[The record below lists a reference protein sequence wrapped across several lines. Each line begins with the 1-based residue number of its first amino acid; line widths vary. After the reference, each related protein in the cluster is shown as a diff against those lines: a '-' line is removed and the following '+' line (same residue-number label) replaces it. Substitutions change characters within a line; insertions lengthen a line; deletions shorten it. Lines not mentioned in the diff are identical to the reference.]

1 MLLSTPLFLLFFFN
15 DLNSADDVLVDHQ
28 FNAVMVQNGLKIE
41 VEGSG
46 PDAYV
51 VEVNGDRVP
60 ADRTRWLQG
69 MLQILDENGG
79 VLVSMPLISSSAQGR
94 SAVANL
100 SPQEMRDPQKPNK
113 GSAGFLGIQMAP
125 VEQLPPNSEDGKPW
139 DVDPSRCTMVVS
151 VSPNSPAASAGLRAG
166 DIIIPQTKRSVDPE
180 TLSSTIAGMK
190 PGTTVSAIII
200 RDDRKMKV
208 EIELGARPE
217 DMPTPQPMPNPSQ
230 AEAQLQSLME
240 NLHRRVHE
248 RMQRFERENLAPLL
262 QEAQRQVENAH
273 AQQNRMQWEQDM
285 NQLMSQFES
294 EVERRFKQL
303 EQDFRPWAADLGEH
317 LQKRLHQ
324 WSEGIG
330 KWSDQMRAKEKSESR
345 IEDL

>member
-1 MLLSTPLFLLFFFN
+1 MLLLTPLFLLFFFN
-15 DLNSADDVLVDHQ
+15 DLNSADDVLVEHQ
-28 FNAVMVQNGLKIE
+28 FNAVMIQNGLKIE

-46 PDAYV
+46 PHAYV

-100 SPQEMRDPQKPNK
+100 SPQEMRNPQKPNK

-139 DVDPSRCTMVVS
+139 DIDASRCTMVVS
-151 VSPNSPAASAGLRAG
+151 VSPNAPAASAGLRAG

-180 TLSSTIAGMK
+180 TLSSTIAGME

-208 EIELGARPE
+208 EIELGVRPA
-217 DMPTPQPMPNPSQ
+217 DMPMPNPSQ

-240 NLHRRVHE
+240 NFHRRVHD

-262 QEAQRQVENAH
+262 QEAQREVENAH

-285 NQLMSQFES
+285 NQLMSQFET

-330 KWSDQMRAKEKSESR
+330 KWSDEMRAKEKSESR

>member
-1 MLLSTPLFLLFFFN
+1 MLLLTPLFLLFFFN
-15 DLNSADDVLVDHQ
+15 DLNSADDVLVEHQ
-28 FNAVMVQNGLKIE
+28 FNAVMIQNGLKIE

-100 SPQEMRDPQKPNK
+100 SPQEMRNPQKPNK

-125 VEQLPPNSEDGKPW
+125 VEQLPPNNEDGKPW
-139 DVDPSRCTMVVS
+139 DIDASRCTMVVS

-180 TLSSTIAGMK
+180 TLSSTIAGME

-208 EIELGARPE
+208 EIELGVRPA
-217 DMPTPQPMPNPSQ
+217 DMPMPNPSQ

-240 NLHRRVHE
+240 NFHRRVHD

-262 QEAQRQVENAH
+262 QEAQREVENAH

-285 NQLMSQFES
+285 NQLMSQFET

-330 KWSDQMRAKEKSESR
+330 KWSDEMRAKEKSESR

>member
-1 MLLSTPLFLLFFFN
+1 MLLLTPLFLLFFFN
-15 DLNSADDVLVDHQ
+15 DLNSADDVLVEHQ
-28 FNAVMVQNGLKIE
+28 FNAVMIQNGLKIE

-51 VEVNGDRVP
+51 VELNGDRVP

-100 SPQEMRDPQKPNK
+100 SPQEMRNPQKPNK

-125 VEQLPPNSEDGKPW
+125 VEQLPPNSEDGNPW
-139 DVDPSRCTMVVS
+139 DIDASRCTMVVS

-180 TLSSTIAGMK
+180 TLSSTIAGME

-208 EIELGARPE
+208 EIELGVRPA
-217 DMPTPQPMPNPSQ
+217 DMPMPNPSQ

-240 NLHRRVHE
+240 NFHRRVHD

-262 QEAQRQVENAH
+262 QEAQREVENAH

-285 NQLMSQFES
+285 NQLMSQFET

-330 KWSDQMRAKEKSESR
+330 KWSDEMRAKEKSESR

>member
-1 MLLSTPLFLLFFFN
+1 MLLLTPLFLLFFFN
-15 DLNSADDVLVDHQ
+15 DLNSADDVLVEHQ
-28 FNAVMVQNGLKIE
+28 FNAVMIQNGLKIE

-100 SPQEMRDPQKPNK
+100 SPQEMRNPQKPNK

-139 DVDPSRCTMVVS
+139 DIDASRCTMVVS

-180 TLSSTIAGMK
+180 TLSSTIAGME

-208 EIELGARPE
+208 EIELGVRPA
-217 DMPTPQPMPNPSQ
+217 DMPMPNPSQ

-240 NLHRRVHE
+240 NFHRRVHD

-262 QEAQRQVENAH
+262 QEAQREVENAH

-285 NQLMSQFES
+285 NQLMSQFET

-330 KWSDQMRAKEKSESR
+330 KWSDEMRAKEKSESR

>member
-1 MLLSTPLFLLFFFN
+1 MLLLTPLFLLFFFN
-15 DLNSADDVLVDHQ
+15 DLNSADDVLVEHQ
-28 FNAVMVQNGLKIE
+28 FNAVMIQNGLKIE

-51 VEVNGDRVP
+51 VELNGDRVP

-100 SPQEMRDPQKPNK
+100 SPQEMRNPQKPNK

-139 DVDPSRCTMVVS
+139 DIDASRCTMVVS

-180 TLSSTIAGMK
+180 TLSSTIAGME

-208 EIELGARPE
+208 EIELGVRPA
-217 DMPTPQPMPNPSQ
+217 DMPMPNPSQ

-240 NLHRRVHE
+240 NFHRRVHD

-262 QEAQRQVENAH
+262 QEAQREVENAH

-285 NQLMSQFES
+285 NQLMSQFET

-330 KWSDQMRAKEKSESR
+330 KWSDEMRAKEKSESR

>member
-1 MLLSTPLFLLFFFN
+1 MLLLTPLFLLFFFN
-15 DLNSADDVLVDHQ
+15 DLNSADDVLVEHQ
-28 FNAVMVQNGLKIE
+28 FNAVMIQNGLKIE

-51 VEVNGDRVP
+51 VELNGDRVP

-100 SPQEMRDPQKPNK
+100 SPQEMRNPQKPNK

-139 DVDPSRCTMVVS
+139 DIDASRCTMVVS

-208 EIELGARPE
+208 EIELGVRPA
-217 DMPTPQPMPNPSQ
+217 DMPMPNPSQ

-240 NLHRRVHE
+240 NFHRRVHD

-262 QEAQRQVENAH
+262 QEAQREVENAH

-285 NQLMSQFES
+285 NQLMSQFET

-330 KWSDQMRAKEKSESR
+330 KWSDEMRAKEKSESR

>member
-1 MLLSTPLFLLFFFN
+1 MLLLTPLFLLFFFN
-15 DLNSADDVLVDHQ
+15 DLNSADDVLVEHQ
-28 FNAVMVQNGLKIE
+28 FNAVMIQNGLKIE

-51 VEVNGDRVP
+51 VELNGDRVP

-180 TLSSTIAGMK
+180 TLSSTIAGME

-208 EIELGARPE
+208 EIELGVRPA
-217 DMPTPQPMPNPSQ
+217 DMPMPNPSQ

-240 NLHRRVHE
+240 NFHRRVHD

-262 QEAQRQVENAH
+262 QEAQREVENAH

-285 NQLMSQFES
+285 NQLMSQFET

-303 EQDFRPWAADLGEH
+303 EQDFRPWAPDLGEH

-330 KWSDQMRAKEKSESR
+330 KWSDEMRAKEKSESR

>member
-15 DLNSADDVLVDHQ
+15 ALHTPDDVSVEHQ
-28 FNAVMVQNGLKIE
+28 FNAVMIQDGMKIK

-60 ADRTRWLQG
+60 AVRTRWKND
-69 MLQILDENGG
+69 MLQILDEDGG
-79 VLVSMPLISSSAQGR
+79 VLLSMPLSSSGLR
-94 SAVANL
+94 GGSTVANL
-100 SPQEMRDPQKPNK
+100 TPQEMRDSKKPNK
-113 GSAGFLGIQMAP
+113 AAAGFLGIQMAP
-125 VEQLPPNSEDGKPW
+125 VEQLPPNSENGQPW
-139 DVDPSRCTMVVS
+139 DVDARRCTMVVS

-180 TLSSTIAGMK
+180 TLSSTIAGME
-190 PGTTVSAIII
+190 PGTIVSAIII

-208 EIELGARPE
+208 EIELGAWPG
-217 DMPTPQPMPNPSQ
+217 DMPTPQLMPNPSQ

-240 NLHRRVHE
+240 NLHRQVHD

-273 AQQNRMQWEQDM
+273 AQQHRMQWEQDM
-285 NQLMSQFES
+285 NQLMSQFEA
-294 EVERRFKQL
+294 EVEQRFKQL

-330 KWSDQMRAKEKSESR
+330 KWSDEMRAKEKFESR

>member
-1 MLLSTPLFLLFFFN
+1 MLLLTPLFLLFFFN
-15 DLNSADDVLVDHQ
+15 DLNSADDVLVEHQ
-28 FNAVMVQNGLKIE
+28 FNAVMIQNGLKIE

-51 VEVNGDRVP
+51 VELNGDRVP

-100 SPQEMRDPQKPNK
+100 SPQEMRNPQKPNK

-125 VEQLPPNSEDGKPW
+125 VEQLPPNNEDGKPW
-139 DVDPSRCTMVVS
+139 DIDASRCTMVVS

-180 TLSSTIAGMK
+180 TLSSTIAGME

-208 EIELGARPE
+208 EIELGVRPA
-217 DMPTPQPMPNPSQ
+217 DMPMPNPSQ

-240 NLHRRVHE
+240 NFHRRVHD

-262 QEAQRQVENAH
+262 QEAQREVENAH

-285 NQLMSQFES
+285 NQLMSQFET

-330 KWSDQMRAKEKSESR
+330 KWSDEMRAKEKSESR

>member
-1 MLLSTPLFLLFFFN
+1 MLLLTPLFLLFFFN
-15 DLNSADDVLVDHQ
+15 DLNSADDVLVEHQ
-28 FNAVMVQNGLKIE
+28 FNAVMIQNGLKIE

-46 PDAYV
+46 PHAYV

-100 SPQEMRDPQKPNK
+100 SPQEMRNPQKPNK

-139 DVDPSRCTMVVS
+139 DIDASRCTMVVS

-180 TLSSTIAGMK
+180 TLSSTIAGME

-208 EIELGARPE
+208 EIELGVRPA
-217 DMPTPQPMPNPSQ
+217 DMPMPNPSQ

-240 NLHRRVHE
+240 NFHRRVHD

-262 QEAQRQVENAH
+262 QEAQREVENAH

-285 NQLMSQFES
+285 NQLMSQFET

-330 KWSDQMRAKEKSESR
+330 KWSDEMRAKEKSESR

>member
-15 DLNSADDVLVDHQ
+15 DLNSADDVLVEHQ
-28 FNAVMVQNGLKIE
+28 FNAVMIQNGLKIE

-51 VEVNGDRVP
+51 VELNGDRVP

-100 SPQEMRDPQKPNK
+100 SPQEMRNPQKPNK

-139 DVDPSRCTMVVS
+139 DIDASRCTMVVS

-208 EIELGARPE
+208 EIELGVRPA
-217 DMPTPQPMPNPSQ
+217 DMPMPNPSQ

-240 NLHRRVHE
+240 NFHRRVRD

-262 QEAQRQVENAH
+262 QEAQREVENAH

-285 NQLMSQFES
+285 NQLMSQFET

-330 KWSDQMRAKEKSESR
+330 KWSDEMRAKEKSESR

>member
-1 MLLSTPLFLLFFFN
+1 MLLLTPLFLLFFFN
-15 DLNSADDVLVDHQ
+15 DLNSADDVLVEHQ
-28 FNAVMVQNGLKIE
+28 FNAVMIQNGLKIE

-51 VEVNGDRVP
+51 VELNGDRVP

-100 SPQEMRDPQKPNK
+100 SPQEMRNPQKPNK

-180 TLSSTIAGMK
+180 TLSSTIAGME

-208 EIELGARPE
+208 EIELGVRPA
-217 DMPTPQPMPNPSQ
+217 DMPMPNPSQ

-240 NLHRRVHE
+240 NFHRRVRD

>member
-1 MLLSTPLFLLFFFN
+1 MLLLTPLFLLFFFN
-15 DLNSADDVLVDHQ
+15 DLNSADDVLVEHQ
-28 FNAVMVQNGLKIE
+28 FNAVMIQNGLKIE

-51 VEVNGDRVP
+51 VELNGDRVP

-100 SPQEMRDPQKPNK
+100 SPQEMRNPQKPNK

-125 VEQLPPNSEDGKPW
+125 VEQLPPNNEDGKPW
-139 DVDPSRCTMVVS
+139 DIDPSRCTMVVS

-180 TLSSTIAGMK
+180 TLSSTIAGME

-208 EIELGARPE
+208 EIELGVRPA
-217 DMPTPQPMPNPSQ
+217 DMPMPNPSQ

-240 NLHRRVHE
+240 NFHRRVHD

-262 QEAQRQVENAH
+262 QEAQREVENAH

-285 NQLMSQFES
+285 NQLMSQFET

-330 KWSDQMRAKEKSESR
+330 KWSDEMRAKEKSESR

>member
-1 MLLSTPLFLLFFFN
+1 MLLLTPLFLLFFFN
-15 DLNSADDVLVDHQ
+15 DLNSADDVLVEHQ
-28 FNAVMVQNGLKIE
+28 FNAVMIQNGLKIE

-46 PDAYV
+46 PHAYV

-100 SPQEMRDPQKPNK
+100 SPQEMRNPQKPNK

-139 DVDPSRCTMVVS
+139 DIDPSRCTMVVS

-180 TLSSTIAGMK
+180 TLSSTIAGME

-208 EIELGARPE
+208 EIELGVRPA
-217 DMPTPQPMPNPSQ
+217 DMPMPNPSQ

-240 NLHRRVHE
+240 NFHRRVHD

-262 QEAQRQVENAH
+262 QEAQREVENAH

-285 NQLMSQFES
+285 NQLMSQFET

-330 KWSDQMRAKEKSESR
+330 KWSDEMRAKEKSESR

>member
-15 DLNSADDVLVDHQ
+15 DLNSADDVLVEHQ

-51 VEVNGDRVP
+51 VELNGDRVP

-100 SPQEMRDPQKPNK
+100 SPQEMRNPQKPNK

-139 DVDPSRCTMVVS
+139 DIDASRCTMVVS

-180 TLSSTIAGMK
+180 TLSSTIAGME

-208 EIELGARPE
+208 EIELGVRPS
-217 DMPTPQPMPNPSQ
+217 DMPMPNPSQ

-240 NLHRRVHE
+240 NFHRRVHD

-262 QEAQRQVENAH
+262 QEAQREVENAH

-324 WSEGIG
+324 WSEWIG
-330 KWSDQMRAKEKSESR
+330 KWSDEMRAKEKSESR

>member
-1 MLLSTPLFLLFFFN
+1 MLLLTPLFLLFFFN
-15 DLNSADDVLVDHQ
+15 DLNSADDVLVEHQ
-28 FNAVMVQNGLKIE
+28 FNAVMIRNGLKIE

-46 PDAYV
+46 PHAYV

-100 SPQEMRDPQKPNK
+100 SPQEMRNPQKPNK

-139 DVDPSRCTMVVS
+139 DIDASRCTMVVS

-180 TLSSTIAGMK
+180 TLSSTIAGME

-208 EIELGARPE
+208 EIELGVRPA
-217 DMPTPQPMPNPSQ
+217 DMPMPNPSQ

-240 NLHRRVHE
+240 NFHRRVHD

-262 QEAQRQVENAH
+262 QEAQREVENAH

-285 NQLMSQFES
+285 NQLMSQFET

-330 KWSDQMRAKEKSESR
+330 KWSDEMRAKEKSESR

>member
-15 DLNSADDVLVDHQ
+15 DLNSADDVLVEHQ
-28 FNAVMVQNGLKIE
+28 FNAVMIQNGLKIE

-51 VEVNGDRVP
+51 VELNGDRVP

-100 SPQEMRDPQKPNK
+100 SPQEMRNPQKPNK

-139 DVDPSRCTMVVS
+139 DIDASRCTMVVS

-208 EIELGARPE
+208 EIELGVRPA
-217 DMPTPQPMPNPSQ
+217 DMPMPNPSQ

-240 NLHRRVHE
+240 NFHRRVHD

-262 QEAQRQVENAH
+262 QEAQREVENAH

-294 EVERRFKQL
+294 EVERRFRQL

>member
-1 MLLSTPLFLLFFFN
+1 MLLLTPLFLLFFFN
-15 DLNSADDVLVDHQ
+15 DLNSDDDVLVEHQ
-28 FNAVMVQNGLKIE
+28 FNAVMIQNGLKIE

-100 SPQEMRDPQKPNK
+100 SPQEMRNPQKPNK

-125 VEQLPPNSEDGKPW
+125 VEQLPPNNEDGKPW
-139 DVDPSRCTMVVS
+139 DIDASRCTMVVS

-180 TLSSTIAGMK
+180 TLSSTIAGME

-208 EIELGARPE
+208 EIELGVRPA
-217 DMPTPQPMPNPSQ
+217 DMPMPNPSQ

-240 NLHRRVHE
+240 NFHRRVHD

-262 QEAQRQVENAH
+262 QEAQREVENAH

-285 NQLMSQFES
+285 NQLMSQFET

-330 KWSDQMRAKEKSESR
+330 KWSDEMRAKEKSESR

>member
-1 MLLSTPLFLLFFFN
+1 MLLLTPLFLLFFFN
-15 DLNSADDVLVDHQ
+15 DLNSADDVLVEHQ
-28 FNAVMVQNGLKIE
+28 FNAVMIQNGLKIE

-100 SPQEMRDPQKPNK
+100 SPQEMRNPQKPNK

-125 VEQLPPNSEDGKPW
+125 VEQLPPNNEDGKPW
-139 DVDPSRCTMVVS
+139 DIDPSRCTMVVS

-180 TLSSTIAGMK
+180 TLSSTIAGME

-208 EIELGARPE
+208 EIEIGVRPA
-217 DMPTPQPMPNPSQ
+217 DMPMPNPSQ

-240 NLHRRVHE
+240 NFHRRVHD

-262 QEAQRQVENAH
+262 QEAQREVENAH

-285 NQLMSQFES
+285 NQLMSQFET

-330 KWSDQMRAKEKSESR
+330 KWSDEMRAKEKSESR

>member
-1 MLLSTPLFLLFFFN
+1 MLLLTPLFLLFFFN
-15 DLNSADDVLVDHQ
+15 DLNSADDVLVEHQ
-28 FNAVMVQNGLKIE
+28 FNAVMIQNGLKIE

-46 PDAYV
+46 PHAYV

-100 SPQEMRDPQKPNK
+100 SPQEMRNPQKPNK

-125 VEQLPPNSEDGKPW
+125 VEQLPPNNEDGKPW
-139 DVDPSRCTMVVS
+139 DIDPSRCTMVVS

-180 TLSSTIAGMK
+180 TLSSTIAGME

-208 EIELGARPE
+208 EIELGVRPA
-217 DMPTPQPMPNPSQ
+217 DMPMPNPSQ

-240 NLHRRVHE
+240 NFHRRVHD

-262 QEAQRQVENAH
+262 QEAQREVENAH

-285 NQLMSQFES
+285 NQLMSQFET

-330 KWSDQMRAKEKSESR
+330 KWSDEMRAKEKSESR

>member
-1 MLLSTPLFLLFFFN
+1 MLLLTPLFLLFFFN
-15 DLNSADDVLVDHQ
+15 DLNSADDVLVEHQ
-28 FNAVMVQNGLKIE
+28 FNAVMIQNGLKIE

-100 SPQEMRDPQKPNK
+100 SPQEMRNPQKPNK

-125 VEQLPPNSEDGKPW
+125 VEQLPPNNEDGKPW
-139 DVDPSRCTMVVS
+139 DIDPSRCTMVVS

-180 TLSSTIAGMK
+180 TLSSTIAGME

-208 EIELGARPE
+208 EIELGVRPA
-217 DMPTPQPMPNPSQ
+217 DMPMPNPSQ

-240 NLHRRVHE
+240 NFHRRVHD

-262 QEAQRQVENAH
+262 QEAQREVENAH

-285 NQLMSQFES
+285 NQLMSQFET

-330 KWSDQMRAKEKSESR
+330 KWSDEMRAKEKSESR